1 MPPVGAGVREGE
13 REEREATKGGR
24 WGCGIITN
32 INCVSNELLEPEL
45 LSADVNLLSSPA
57 LQWVRS
63 RFLRAALSPFLPFSV
78 RVVLPRPPPRLPL
91 SRIAKLTMLL
101 ARE

>member
-1 MPPVGAGVREGE
+1 MPRSRRERDEREG
-13 REEREATKGGR
+13 ATKGDG

-63 RFLRAALSPFLPFSV
+63 RFLSGVALSPFLPFSV
-78 RVVLPRPPPRLPL
+78 RAVLPRRPLLP
-91 SRIAKLTMLL
+91 RIAKLTMLL